1 MMTYLVLFVLLA
13 AIGWATP
20 FAPRQPFATPTAHRS
35 TTGATTATS
44 STRLPMVPKFDGDK
58 WVAQSEAELPSAGY
72 GIGKTFLLQ
81 GPEPFL
87 KRLFQPDDYEQGVL
101 KFMAMDKCD
110 RNTAQGNM
118 DAYLRNPQD
127 WAFNRMEAEKRGTTI
142 NYTKLEVKE
151 IVLVLTWSSI
161 VAALG
166 GRTLYCLVTGVS
178 FVSNHCCCG

>member
-1 MMTYLVLFVLLA
+1 MMTFLMLFVLLA
-13 AIGWATP
+13 VLVGWATP
-20 FAPRQPFATPTAHRS
+20 FAPCQPCAMSATRRPTKSATPLALLH
-35 TTGATTATS
+35 
-44 STRLPMVPKFDGDK
+44 MVPKFDGDK